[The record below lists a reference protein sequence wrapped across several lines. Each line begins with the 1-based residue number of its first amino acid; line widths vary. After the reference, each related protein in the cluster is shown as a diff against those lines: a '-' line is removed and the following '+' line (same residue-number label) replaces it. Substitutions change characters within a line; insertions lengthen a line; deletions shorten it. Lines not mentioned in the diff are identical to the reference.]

1 LDLTGLLLLVVS
13 TLLILLVSGNNAQ
26 ASIGNL
32 IGAKVVRTRTAL
44 AIEVLGVSLGLFFQ
58 GTSMTKAASN
68 LAKGLSSQTILLVLT
83 ITLVLF
89 TFAHLARLPLSLTH
103 TLPALLAGVALAF
116 TPYFFLMILA
126 WMAAPAAALVATP
139 LIARFA
145 AKPGANDF
153 WDKIEVFKVLLILV
167 SFMFAFTLGANT
179 VGLIVA
185 VEGFG
190 GLAVPLAIFGI
201 VVGTFFLSAG
211 EIRRLTTDMFD
222 LGYSNATSSMLTSA
236 ILVEAST
243 LVGIPMANTMVQN
256 TAVFGAGLSY
266 KTRFFSAKPFFL
278 VALSWI
284 VFPAAGVAAGVLIS
298 AAGGIL

>member
-1 LDLTGLLLLVVS
+1 MDVVGTLLLAVA

-44 AIEVLGVSLGLFFQ
+44 VVEVAGVSLGLLFQ
-58 GTSMTKAASN
+58 GTSMTTAAAN
-68 LAKGLSSQTILLVLT
+68 LAKGLSSQTILTVLT
-83 ITLVLF
+83 LTLALF
-89 TFAHLARLPLSLTH
+89 VVAHFARLPLSLTH

-139 LIARFA
+139 LIARLA
-145 AKPGANDF
+145 SKPGENDF
-153 WDKIEVFKVLLILV
+153 WAKIEVYKALLILV
-167 SFMFAFTLGANT
+167 SFTFAFTLGANT
-179 VGLIVA
+179 IGLIVA

-190 GLAVPLAIFGI
+190 GLAVPLAIAA
-201 VVGTFFLSAG
+201 VVAGTFFLSAG
-211 EIRRLTTDMFD
+211 EIRRVTSDMFD
-222 LGYSNATSSMLTSA
+222 LGYSNAMSSMLTSA
-236 ILVEAST
+236 VLVEAST

-266 KTRFFSAKPFFL
+266 KTKFFSARSFFL

-284 VFPAAGVAAGVLIS
+284 VFPAAGIAAGVLIS
-298 AAGGIL
+298 QI

>member
-1 LDLTGLLLLVVS
+1 MDVIGLLLLAVS

-32 IGAKVVRTRTAL
+32 IGARVVQKRSAL
-44 AIEVLGVSLGLFFQ
+44 LLEVTGVSLGLIFQ
-58 GTSMTKAASN
+58 GSRMTTAAAH
-68 LAKGLSSQTILLVLT
+68 LAKGLSTEMILVVLT

-89 TFAHLARLPLSLTH
+89 TIAHLTRLPLSLTH

-116 TPYFFLMILA
+116 TSYFFLMILA
-126 WMAAPAAALVATP
+126 WMAAPIAALVATP
-139 LIARFA
+139 LIARLA

-153 WDKIEVFKVLLILV
+153 WAKIQVYKALLILV
-167 SFMFAFTLGANT
+167 SFLFAFTLGANT
-179 VGLIVA
+179 IGLIVA

-190 GLAVPLAIFGI
+190 GLAVPLGI
-201 VVGTFFLSAG
+201 VGVIVGTFFLSAG
-211 EIRRLTTDMFD
+211 EIRRVTSDMFD
-222 LGYSNATSSMLTSA
+222 LGYSNAMSSMLTSA
-236 ILVEAST
+236 VLVEAST

-266 KTRFFSAKPFFL
+266 KTKFFSTRPFFL

-284 VFPAAGVAAGVLIS
+284 VFPAAGIAAGVLIS
-298 AAGGIL
+298 QL

>member
-1 LDLTGLLLLVVS
+1 VDAVGLLLLVVA
-13 TLLILLVSGNNAQ
+13 TLLILVVSGNNAQ

-32 IGAKVVRTRTAL
+32 IGAKVVRPRTAL
-44 AIEVLGVSLGLFFQ
+44 SIEIVGVSLGLLFQ
-58 GTSMTKAASN
+58 GNRMATAAAN
-68 LAKGLSSQTILLVLT
+68 LAKGVSSETILVVLT
-83 ITLVLF
+83 LTLALF
-89 TFAHLARLPLSLTH
+89 VVAHFARLPLSLTH
-103 TLPALLAGVALAF
+103 TLPALLVGVALAF

-139 LIARFA
+139 LIARLA
-145 AKPGANDF
+145 AKPGANEF
-153 WDKIEVFKVLLILV
+153 WEKIEVYKALLILV
-167 SFMFAFTLGANT
+167 SFIFAFTMGANT
-179 VGLIVA
+179 IGLIVA

-190 GLAVPLAIFGI
+190 GLAVPLAIVGV

-211 EIRRLTTDMFD
+211 EIRRVTSDMFD
-222 LGYSNATSSMLTSA
+222 LGYSNAMSSMLTSA

-278 VALSWI
+278 VALSWV
-284 VFPAAGVAAGVLIS
+284 VFPAAGIAAGALI
-298 AAGGIL
+298 ALM

>member
-1 LDLTGLLLLVVS
+1 MDAVGLLLLAVA
-13 TLLILLVSGNNAQ
+13 TCLIILVSGNNAQ

-32 IGAKVVRTRTAL
+32 IGAKVVKTRTAL
-44 AIEVLGVSLGLFFQ
+44 SIEAVGVSLGLLMQ
-58 GTSMTKAASN
+58 GTSMATAATQLS
-68 LAKGLSSQTILLVLT
+68 KGLSSQTVLV
-83 ITLVLF
+83 VLAIALALF
-89 TFAHLARLPLSLTH
+89 AAAHLARLPLSLTH

-116 TPYFFLMILA
+116 TPYFFFMILA

-139 LIARFA
+139 LIARLA

-153 WDKIEVFKVLLILV
+153 WAKIEVYKTLLILV

-179 VGLIVA
+179 IGLIVA

-190 GLAVPLAIFGI
+190 GFAIPLAIIGI
-201 VVGTFFLSAG
+201 VVGTFLLSAG
-211 EIRRLTTDMFD
+211 EIRRVTSDLFD

-256 TAVFGAGLSY
+256 TAVFGAGLAY
-266 KTRFFSAKPFFL
+266 KTRFFTSKPFFL

-284 VFPAAGVAAGVLIS
+284 VFPAAGIAAGVFLS
-298 AAGGIL
+298 LM

>member
-1 LDLTGLLLLVVS
+1 MDVTGLLLLVVS

-32 IGAKVVRTRTAL
+32 IGAKVVRARTAL
-44 AIEVLGVSLGLFFQ
+44 TIEVVGVSLGLLVQ
-58 GTSMTKAASN
+58 GTSMETAAAH
-68 LAKGLSSQTILLVLT
+68 LARGLSSETVLVVLT

-89 TFAHLARLPLSLTH
+89 AVAHVARLPLSLTH

-126 WMAAPAAALVATP
+126 WMAAPAAALVTTP
-139 LIARFA
+139 LIARLA
-145 AKPGANDF
+145 ARPGRNDF
-153 WDKIEVFKVLLILV
+153 WTKVEMYKALLILV

-179 VGLIVA
+179 IGLIVA

-190 GLAVPLAIFGI
+190 GYAIPLSIAGV

-211 EIRRLTTDMFD
+211 EIRRVTSDMFD
-222 LGYSNATSSMLTSA
+222 LGYSNAMSSMLTSA

-243 LVGIPMANTMVQN
+243 VLGFPMANTMVQN

-266 KTRFFSAKPFFL
+266 KTKFFSVKPFFL
-278 VALSWI
+278 VAASWI
-284 VFPAAGVAAGVLIS
+284 IFPAAGIAAGVLIS
-298 AAGGIL
+298 QL

>member
-1 LDLTGLLLLVVS
+1 MDAVGLLLLVVG

-32 IGAKVVRTRTAL
+32 IGAKVVRPRTAL
-44 AIEVLGVSLGLFFQ
+44 SIEIVGVSLGLLIQ
-58 GTSMTKAASN
+58 GNIMATAASN
-68 LAKGLSSQTILLVLT
+68 LARGLSSETILTVLT
-83 ITLVLF
+83 LTLALF
-89 TFAHLARLPLSLTH
+89 VVAHFARLPLSLTH
-103 TLPALLAGVALAF
+103 TLPALLVGVALAF

-139 LIARFA
+139 LIARLA
-145 AKPGANDF
+145 AKPGANEF
-153 WDKIEVFKVLLILV
+153 WDKIEVYKALLILV
-167 SFMFAFTLGANT
+167 SFIFAFTMGANAI
-179 VGLIVA
+179 GLIVA

-190 GLAVPLAIFGI
+190 GLAVPLAIVGV

-211 EIRRLTTDMFD
+211 EIRRVTSDMFN
-222 LGYSNATSSMLTSA
+222 LGYSNAMSSMLTSA

-256 TAVFGAGLSY
+256 TAVFGAGISY

-278 VALSWI
+278 VALSWV
-284 VFPAAGVAAGVLIS
+284 VFPAAGIAAGALI
-298 AAGGIL
+298 ALM

>member
-1 LDLTGLLLLVVS
+1 VDTIGLLLLAVA
-13 TLLILLVSGNNAQ
+13 TLLIVLVSGNNAQ

-32 IGAKVVRTRTAL
+32 IGAKVVKTRNAL
-44 AIEVLGVSLGLFFQ
+44 LLEVAGVSLGLLFQ
-58 GTSMTKAASN
+58 GTSMATAATH
-68 LAKGLSSQTILLVLT
+68 LAHGLSSQMVLTVLT
-83 ITLVLF
+83 ITLALF
-89 TFAHLARLPLSLTH
+89 SLAHFARLPLSLTH

-116 TPYFFLMILA
+116 TPYFFFMILA

-139 LIARFA
+139 LVARFA
-145 AKPGANDF
+145 AKQGANNF
-153 WDKIEVFKVLLILV
+153 WDKIEVYKALLILV

-179 VGLIVA
+179 IGLIVA

-190 GLAVPLAIFGI
+190 GFAVPLAIVGV

-211 EIRRLTTDMFD
+211 EIRRVTSDMFD
-222 LGYSNATSSMLTSA
+222 LGYSNAMSSMLTSA

-256 TAVFGAGLSY
+256 TAVFGAGVSY
-266 KTRFFSAKPFFL
+266 RTKFFSAKPFFL

-284 VFPAAGVAAGVLIS
+284 VFPAAGIAAGVLI
-298 AAGGIL
+298 ALI

>member
-1 LDLTGLLLLVVS
+1 VDVTGPLLLAVA

-26 ASIGNL
+26 ASVGNL
-32 IGAKVVRTRTAL
+32 IGAKVVKSRTAL
-44 AIEVLGVSLGLFFQ
+44 LIEVLGVSLGLLLQ
-58 GTSMTKAASN
+58 GTSMATAATH
-68 LAKGLSSQTILLVLT
+68 LANGLSSETILLVLT

-89 TFAHLARLPLSLTH
+89 ALAHVARLPLSLTH

-116 TPYFFLMILA
+116 TSYFFFMILA

-139 LIARFA
+139 LIARLA
-145 AKPGANDF
+145 AKPGANNF
-153 WDKIEVFKVLLILV
+153 WAKVEVYKALLIIV

-179 VGLIVA
+179 IGLVVA

-190 GLAVPLAIFGI
+190 GLAVPLAIVG
-201 VVGTFFLSAG
+201 VVAGTFFLSAG
-211 EIRRLTTDMFD
+211 EIRRVTSDMFD

-256 TAVFGAGLSY
+256 TAVFGAGMSY
-266 KTRFFSAKPFFL
+266 RTKFFSTKPFFL
-278 VALSWI
+278 VAMSWI
-284 VFPAAGVAAGVLIS
+284 VFPAAGIAAGVLI
-298 AAGGIL
+298 ALI

>member
-1 LDLTGLLLLVVS
+1 MDFTGPLLLAVA
-13 TLLILLVSGNNAQ
+13 TLLILVVSGNNAQ

-32 IGAKVVRTRTAL
+32 IGAKVVQTRTAL
-44 AIEVLGVSLGLFFQ
+44 TVEVVGVSLGLLFQ
-58 GTSMTKAASN
+58 GTSMATAATH
-68 LAKGLSSQTILLVLT
+68 LAKGLSSETVLVVLT
-83 ITLVLF
+83 LTLALF
-89 TFAHLARLPLSLTH
+89 VVAHFARLPLSLTH

-139 LIARFA
+139 LIARLA
-145 AKPGANDF
+145 SRIGANDY
-153 WDKIEVFKVLLILV
+153 WAKVEVYKALLLLV

-179 VGLIVA
+179 IGLIVA

-190 GLAVPLAIFGI
+190 GFAVPLAIVAV

-211 EIRRLTTDMFD
+211 EIRRVSSEMFD
-222 LGYSNATSSMLTSA
+222 LGYSNAMSSMLTSA

-266 KTRFFSAKPFFL
+266 KTKFFSSKPFFL
-278 VALSWI
+278 VALSWL
-284 VFPAAGVAAGVLIS
+284 VFPAAGIAAGVLIS
-298 AAGGIL
+298 ML